1 MYGTGYPFGG
11 SDPVFDSAGVMP
23 AVKKP
28 QSNEYTI
35 PDQILDD
42 ASNDLGEKQ
51 IRANAMAAAL
61 TWLEDNDASYSNFEA
76 IVAGLA
82 DLDEDGEVTEPE
94 EELFNEI
101 LTMAAD
107 SLVELGANAAN
118 VESFIDSESEEAG
131 EKLHTYLND
140 KLSENEKSD
149 DELITEYAVKAKLV
163 LDATQRGCLLSN
175 RSYQRL
181 LCQCCSSGVLRVDLL
196 NFVVWHLGG
205 RNPKA
210 RPPQDRRQR
219 GLLPLILHA
228 LGWFCSGRL

>member
-11 SDPVFDSAGVMP
+11 SDPVFDAAGFAP
-23 AVKKP
+23 AAKKP
-28 QSNEYTI
+28 ESNEYTI
-35 PDQILDD
+35 PEQILDD

-94 EELFNEI
+94 EDLFNEI
-101 LTMAAD
+101 LTMGAD

-118 VESFIDSESEEAG
+118 VQGFIDDESEEAG

-140 KLSENEKSD
+140 KLADNEKSD

-163 LDATQRGCLLSN
+163 LDATQRVVRNGKVKVIKKPLKKKRLS
-175 RSYQRL
+175 SAQKAAL
-181 LCQCCSSGVLRVDLL
+181 K
-196 NFVVWHLGG
+196 
-205 RNPKA
+205 KA
-210 RPPQDRRQR
+210 RRKANNSGARRKRAKSMKSRRQR
-219 GLLPLILHA
+219 NM
-228 LGWFCSGRL
+228 

>member
-23 AVKKP
+23 AAKKP

-131 EKLHTYLND
+131 EKLHTYLNN

-163 LDATQRGCLLSN
+163 LDATQRVVRNGKVKVIKKPLKKKRLS
-175 RSYQRL
+175 SAQKAAL
-181 LCQCCSSGVLRVDLL
+181 K
-196 NFVVWHLGG
+196 
-205 RNPKA
+205 KA
-210 RPPQDRRQR
+210 RRKANNSGARRKRAKSMKARRQR
-219 GLLPLILHA
+219 NM
-228 LGWFCSGRL
+228 